1 MIGVMVARGGAMHV
15 ARNRR
20 TYTAKSGEQRVYES
34 VLVRR
39 TYRDGAKV
47 RHETLANLSALPA
60 DAVSAIEA
68 TLKGERLVPAGQAVT
83 ITGSLP
89 HGHVAAVHAA
99 AVQLGLPALLGP
111 AGRARDLALAL
122 IISRVV
128 EPGSKLSTLTWWNDT
143 TLGGDLGVADVSTDD
158 IYAAMDWLE
167 DGQDAI
173 EADLARRHLAP
184 AANPSRM
191 ALFDL
196 SSSWLEGSQCP
207 LAARGY
213 SRDGKKGKLQI
224 EYGLLTDP
232 EGRPV
237 AVRVFPGNTGD
248 PSAFTAIADVVRNK
262 FGLAQMVMVGDR
274 GMITSARIAALNQLQ
289 DGTQRPA
296 ADAYGWITALRAPAI
311 RKLMADDGPLQLSL
325 FDQQDL
331 AEITSGDFPGERLIA
346 CRNPVLAAD
355 RARTRE
361 DLLAA
366 TEKLLAPL
374 ITRVQAGRFTGA
386 GPIGMEVGKVISRY
400 KTSKHFQV
408 TITDTTL
415 AIERRQDQIDAEAAL
430 DGFYVLRTPIPAS
443 ELDAAAVVTA
453 YKNLKYVERDFRHI
467 KSDDLDLRPVF
478 HRLEERVRAHV
489 LICMLACYLV
499 WHLRRAWAPLTC
511 TDQDPPAPYDPVGPA
526 HRSGRP
532 GQSLLPAR
540 PGRAPLPQLP
550 RPARPP
556 GHPSRNQVRFAGT
569 ATVPMLAEPTSTQR
583 QAFQLHRH
591 RDPAHLEVATTPSG
605 QCSKAQLRPKTTH
618 RIGRNFVSIHGVA
631 VNWCQRTAGGG
642 GSQGL
647 LARASRMASS
657 AVMPWVAAESR

>member
-1 MIGVMVARGGAMHV
+1 MHV

-60 DAVSAIEA
+60 AAVSAIEA
-68 TLKGERLVPAGQAVT
+68 TLKGERLVPAGQAVR
-83 ITGSLP
+83 ITASVP
-89 HGHVAAVHAA
+89 HGHVAAVHAMA
-99 AVQLGLPALLGP
+99 ARLGLPALLGP

-128 EPGSKLSTLTWWNDT
+128 RPGSKLSTLTWWADT
-143 TLGGDLGVADVSTDD
+143 TLGADLGVADAGTDD

-167 DGQDAI
+167 HRQDAI
-173 EADLARRHLAP
+173 EAELARRHLAP
-184 AANPSRM
+184 EPNPSKM

-248 PSAFTAIADVVRNK
+248 PAAFTAIADVVRDK

-274 GMITSARIAALNQLQ
+274 GMITSARIAALNQRE
-289 DGTQRPA
+289 DGTRRPD

-311 RKLMADDGPLQLSL
+311 KKLMADDGPLQLSL

-331 AEITSGDFPGERLIA
+331 AEISSPDYPGERLIA

-374 ITRVQAGRFTGA
+374 AARVRAGKLTGA
-386 GPIGMEVGKVISRY
+386 GPIGIEVGKVISRY
-400 KTSKHFQV
+400 KTGKHFAV

-415 AIERRQDQIDAEAAL
+415 AIERRQDQINAEAAL
-430 DGFYVLRTPIPAS
+430 DGFYVLRTPVPAGQ
-443 ELDAAAVVTA
+443 LDAPAVVAA
-453 YKNLKYVERDFRHI
+453 YKNLRYVERDFRHI

-489 LICMLACYLV
+489 LICMLACYLT
-499 WHLRRAWAPLTC
+499 WHLRRAWAPLTF
-511 TDQDPPAPYDPVGPA
+511 TDQNPPAPENPVA
-526 HRSGRP
+526 
-532 GQSLLPAR
+532 PAR
-540 PGRAPLPQLP
+540 RSAAAQAKASYQHD
-550 RPARPP
+550 PAGQPYR
-556 GHPSRNQVRFAGT
+556 GFRGLLEHLATLTRNQVRFAGTT

-583 QAFQLHRH
+583 QAFELI
-591 RDPAHLEVATTPSG
+591 D
-605 QCSKAQLRPKTTH
+605 
-618 RIGRNFVSIHGVA
+618 
-631 VNWCQRTAGGG
+631 TAIP
-642 GSQGL
+642 L
-647 LARASRMASS
+647 T
-657 AVMPWVAAESR
+657 VK